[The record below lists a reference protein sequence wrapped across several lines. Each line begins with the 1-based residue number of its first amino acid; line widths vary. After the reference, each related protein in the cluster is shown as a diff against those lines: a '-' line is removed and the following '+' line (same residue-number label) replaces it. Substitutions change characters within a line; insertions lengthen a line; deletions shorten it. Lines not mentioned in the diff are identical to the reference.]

1 MLVTPE
7 LPIHTIKWIKK
18 IKWGKLVL
26 CGLIY
31 LVFTT
36 VIRQI
41 EVILTMKYYLMPQYF
56 GVWSKLMMPNAGPPP
71 PSFMITSLTFTFA
84 SGLSI
89 GLVYYYIRNLLPK
102 QFWHRVIFFADLMI
116 GTSFIFFTL
125 PAYLLFNLPFQ
136 LLFSWFISSFI
147 ILFLTSLTLVKIIN

>member
-7 LPIHTIKWIKK
+7 WPKHTIRWIKE
-18 IKWGKLVL
+18 IKWGKLFL
-26 CGLIY
+26 CGLVY

-41 EVILTMKYYLMPQYF
+41 EVVLTIKYYLMPQYF
-56 GVWSKLMMPNAGPPP
+56 GVWSRLMMSNAGPPP
-71 PSFMITSLTFTFA
+71 PNFMIMSLTFTLA
-84 SGLSI
+84 SGLSL
-89 GLVYYYIRNLLPK
+89 GLVYSYVRNLLPK
-102 QFWHRVIFFADLMI
+102 QFWHRVTFFADLMI

-136 LLFSWFISSFI
+136 LLISWFISGFI